1 MPTLNRSFFY
11 VKKLLFMLLSLWVVV
26 TATFLLMKSVP
37 GDPFLEDRGLP
48 PEIHQA
54 LRDHYGLDDPILSQY
69 GRYLQSIMAG
79 NLGPSLKYKN
89 RTVNEVIREKFPI
102 SALLGLESLFLSIG
116 FGVPLGVIAAL
127 YKNKWQDSVA
137 MIIVVLGVSIPNF
150 ILASLLQYFFA
161 LKLGWLPVA
170 RWGSFAHTVLPA
182 LALASLS
189 IAFIARLTRSNMIE
203 VLQQDY
209 IKTAKAKGL
218 SERQIIWRHGLRNAL
233 LPVVTYLG
241 PLTANI
247 LIGSFVIEKIFGIP
261 GLGYWFVSSVGNRDY
276 PMIMGTTIFFSVLL
290 MGLTLVID
298 LVYPL
303 MDPRM
308 RRAEL

>member
-1 MPTLNRSFFY
+1 
-11 VKKLLFMLLSLWVVV
+11 MLLSLWVVV